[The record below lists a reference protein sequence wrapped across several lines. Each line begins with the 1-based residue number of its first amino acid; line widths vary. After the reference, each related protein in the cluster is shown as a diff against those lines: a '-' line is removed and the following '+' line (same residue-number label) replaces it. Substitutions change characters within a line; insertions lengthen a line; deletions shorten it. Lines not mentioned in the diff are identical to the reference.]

1 MDVNRKSKLR
11 DDLASD
17 TWSFG
22 SNYHQS
28 SQSRKM
34 SIGIVIDSVSKC
46 RTQKVQQAEHQ
57 THFAAVKTSSK
68 EISVYNGTTMPQKT
82 SSKGNFTND
91 RNKKEIVSTP
101 TIRNQ
106 RELTEKQTSPWIST
120 KALHHEPTSEADTQ
134 VQKTSTAQGVVE
146 MCNTSH
152 RVEVGP
158 AECSLRSFLTQ
169 TRTLQFEKSKQVKE
183 DASIERRGKYAPKVA
198 LEDMPEKAENTGN
211 ASLRLK
217 LQEILG
223 TVSSPTKQCPNSLVP
238 EQGAKASEPEQKN
251 SGNHVGEPKQ
261 NSDTIES
268 DTQSHGYAIRRPTTR
283 SLARKR
289 APAKLKSQ
297 NRKGPPACKEDH
309 LEKNVFVPKDLLSR
323 TLRDASTSS
332 PLMVY
337 GRRGKRKSHHME
349 APKVC
354 EQNNEMKDED
364 TNNKCRRVPVPEK
377 FVHPGDGSTL
387 FKEKNDELVQPDAG
401 NLESPVV
408 EMTEQLRN
416 LQEHIDQKGNSA
428 EKFKKKALDSESD
441 NQSPVFALKTPG
453 RKSFPGFAPRSNL
466 GQLHG
471 DDHIDIASKTE
482 GICKVKSFDG
492 FRREYKSNTPDE
504 SSDDAGNLENS
515 PFLESRHIEDTQ
527 IKFSKPS
534 SMESDPEDSEDS
546 SNIQA
551 DIQQPPSPEICNTGE
566 QPPRPNKK
574 LFNKGCANFSGVSLA
589 ATSSKGIDCRK
600 FERHLEQNEEDV
612 LTSAIT
618 LFAFSLE
625 KVRSKLKS
633 VTNQRSAEILKSVA
647 EKIHMQLQNAEFQIQ
662 ADMGRINSL
671 NKSKRKHVEEVLQE
685 KQTHLS
691 AIYERF
697 KEEVTRHLQDC
708 KSTLESLEAHEVE
721 VKATVEKRKT
731 SNKKLLLEVE
741 ESIETQ
747 LGNAERRVS
756 SVHHAAREKMR
767 QLKFVVAECLKEGVL
782 G

>member
-11 DDLASD
+11 DDLAGDS
-17 TWSFG
+17 WSFG
-22 SNYHQS
+22 SNYHQF

-46 RTQKVQQAEHQ
+46 RIQKVKQAEDQAHL
-57 THFAAVKTSSK
+57 AAVKTSSK
-68 EISVYNGTTMPQKT
+68 EISVDAGTTIAQKT

-91 RNKKEIVSTP
+91 RNKKEIASTSA
-101 TIRNQ
+101 IRNQ
-106 RELTEKQTSPWIST
+106 REPTEKQTSPWIST
-120 KALHHEPTSEADTQ
+120 KTFHHEPTLEADTQ
-134 VQKTSTAQGVVE
+134 VEKPSIAQGVVE
-146 MCNTSH
+146 MCNISN

-158 AECSLRSFLTQ
+158 AECSLRSFLIQ
-169 TRTLQFEKSKQVKE
+169 TRTLQFDKSKKVKE
-183 DASIERRGKYAPKVA
+183 DASIERRGKFASKVV
-198 LEDMPEKAENTGN
+198 LEDMPEKEVKGKNTKAENAGN

-223 TVSSPTKQCPNSLVP
+223 TVSSPNKQCPNSVVL
-238 EQGAKASEPEQKN
+238 EHGAKASEPEQKN
-251 SGNHVGEPKQ
+251 SGNHVGEPRQ

-268 DTQSHGYAIRRPTTR
+268 DTQSHEYAIRRPTTR

-297 NRKGPPACKEDH
+297 NRKGPQACKEDH
-309 LEKNVFVPKDLLSR
+309 LEKNVFLPKDLLSR
-323 TLRDASTSS
+323 TLRDASTDS

-337 GRRGKRKSHHME
+337 GRRGKRKSQHME
-349 APKVC
+349 ASKVC
-354 EQNNEMKDED
+354 EKNNEMKDED
-364 TNNKCRRVPVPEK
+364 TSNNCKRVSVPEK
-377 FVHPGDGSTL
+377 FVYPGDGTSL
-387 FKEKNDELVQPDAG
+387 FQEKNDEMVQPDAG

-428 EKFKKKALDSESD
+428 EKSKKKALDSESD
-441 NQSPVFALKTPG
+441 EQSPIFALKTPG
-453 RKSFPGFAPRSNL
+453 RKSFPGFAPRNNL

-471 DDHIDIASKTE
+471 DDHKNATSKTE

-504 SSDDAGNLENS
+504 SSDDAGNSES
-515 PFLESRHIEDTQ
+515 TPFLESRHIIEEDTQ

-551 DIQQPPSPEICNTGE
+551 GIQQPPSPEICNTGE

-574 LFNKGCANFSGVSLA
+574 LFNKGCANLSGVGLA
-589 ATSSKGIDCRK
+589 AASSKGIDCRK
-600 FERHLEQNEEDV
+600 FERHLEQKAEDA

-662 ADMGRINSL
+662 ADMGRITSL

-685 KQTHLS
+685 KQQHLN

-721 VKATVEKRKT
+721 VKATVEKRT
-731 SNKKLLLEVE
+731 
-741 ESIETQ
+741 I
-747 LGNAERRVS
+747 
-756 SVHHAAREKMR
+756 
-767 QLKFVVAECLKEGVL
+767 C
-782 G
+782 